1 MKRTVVTASYL
12 EAQAGGKRCR
22 LVPVTEEIIRCIT
35 AETEIREDA
44 SSIIIESFVAKGG
57 YMPVSFEVEESID
70 TVCLK
75 TARVQAEI
83 TLSTGA
89 ISWKHADGSDWA
101 KEKGRELYET
111 EVVHYISGED
121 EAAVTRVKK
130 L

>member
-75 TARVQAEI
+75 TARV
-83 TLSTGA
+83 
-89 ISWKHADGSDWA
+89 
-101 KEKGRELYET
+101 
-111 EVVHYISGED
+111 
-121 EAAVTRVKK
+121 
-130 L
+130 